1 MKLKLGA
8 SLFWCGRC
16 RSGYSNP
23 LGHVCKVRNPRGK
36 VTARPKLTLSAG
48 DCTGC
53 GKPLGNPFTHV
64 CSNAGDFRKRR
75 NKAAAAARRKKV
87 NDRVAGVR
95 KTERDRANARVAA
108 VRAKHKAKGKAAPR
122 KPAERHDYHACR
134 DKDCARI
141 ACQAWKEGLAEG
153 YEEGA
158 EAGFERGYAA
168 GMRAG
173 ASA

>member
-1 MKLKLGA
+1 MKLRLGFA
-8 SLFWCGRC
+8 LFHCGRC
-16 RSGYSNP
+16 KTSHSNP

-75 NKAAAAARRKKV
+75 NKAAAAAKRAKV
-87 NDRVAGVR
+87 NARVAGVR
-95 KTERDRANARVAA
+95 ATERRRANERVAKA
-108 VRAKHKAKGKAAPR
+108 RAKAKGKSPAR

-134 DKDCARI
+134 DKDCQRV

-158 EAGFERGYAA
+158 EAGYERGYAA